1 MGMES
6 GFKYLST
13 WLTIGSF
20 NLDLVVVV
28 FLRIVVLGFPE
39 NKYDTFLLALNISIP
54 LFAAPVNFIFCNNA
68 FTESD
73 ENIM

>member
-20 NLDLVVVV
+20 NLDLLVVV
-28 FLRIVVLGFPE
+28 FLRVVVLVFLE
-39 NKYDTFLLALNISIP
+39 NKEETLLLALNISMP
-54 LFAAPVNFIFCNNA
+54 LLAVPVNFIFCNNA